1 MDQYYINGLS
11 KKYIFWGNQKLM
23 LISYNI
29 LFTQSLFSEN
39 TIHDYVYVS
48 KVKMSVK
55 LTWQQIEK
63 QNILILY
70 RGECS

>member
-1 MDQYYINGLS
+1 
-11 KKYIFWGNQKLM
+11 M